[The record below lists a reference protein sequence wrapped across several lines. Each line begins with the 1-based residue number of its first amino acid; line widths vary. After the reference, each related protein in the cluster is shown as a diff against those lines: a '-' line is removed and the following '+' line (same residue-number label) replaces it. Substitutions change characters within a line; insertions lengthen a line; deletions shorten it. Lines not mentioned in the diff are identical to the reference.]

1 MRREYFYNSVPFPH
15 WHEVF
20 KMPLDK
26 KTILTAVKEAKEKSK
41 KRGFTQSIELVLS
54 LRDIDMKSPEG
65 RIQERIELPYSP
77 PEKPNKICVIA
88 SGELALKAR
97 RAKADLVI
105 ERAGLE
111 GLAGKKQELRKIA
124 NEYDFFIAEA
134 PLMPLVGKIFGPFLG
149 PRGKMPVPVPPT
161 ADIASLIEKHRKTII
176 VRMRNQP
183 VLQCRVGTESMKE
196 EEIAENV
203 QAVLRT
209 VEGKLKRGMKNIKFA
224 YIKTSMGTPVRVK
237 P

>member
-1 MRREYFYNSVPFPH
+1 
-15 WHEVF
+15 
-20 KMPLDK
+20 MPLDQ
-26 KTILTAVKEAKEKSK
+26 KTILTAVKEAREKSG
-41 KRGFTQSIELVLS
+41 KRGFTQSVELILS
-54 LRDIDMKSPEG
+54 LRDIDVKSPEG
-65 RIQERIELPYSP
+65 RIQESIELPYSP

-97 RAKADLVI
+97 RAKVDSVI
-105 ERAGLE
+105 ERADLE
-111 GLAGKKQELRKIA
+111 GLAGRKRDLRKMA

-134 PLMPLVGKIFGPFLG
+134 PLMPLVGKVLGPVLG

-161 ADIASLIEKHRKTII
+161 AEISTLIEKHRKTVIA
-176 VRMRNQP
+176 RMRNQP

-203 QAVLRT
+203 QTVLRA
-209 VEGKLKRGMKNIKFA
+209 VEGKLKKGMKNIKFA
-224 YIKTSMGTPVRVK
+224 YIKTSMGAPIRIR